1 MEDLLQG
8 SSCIFQRTSLDA
20 VRSADENE
28 RVRALVSNTGFS
40 FQALGPGLMYW
51 TSLSLHFLVY
61 EMG

>member
-28 RVRALVSNTGFS
+28 RVRALVSKAGFS
-40 FQALGPGLMYW
+40 FQALGPRADVLD
-51 TSLSLHFLVY
+51 LSEPPFSCL
-61 EMG
+61 